1 MSPSCKFNNIV
12 LPHHLCNHVTLLTC
26 ISCVILLLQN
36 NLFNILGIQW
46 GLFILI
52 ELHII
57 PVELW
62 VIECVCV
69 ELLNEVTQA
78 WISISYSGGCSRMC
92 HRHFNMSK
100 IHLMMLC
107 SAKWRRLNSSCSFFS
122 LIGLEMCLLLAS
134 TNVPACSLMPFPQVV
149 VHTAVWDKK
158 HTTRGE
164 PCIPK
169 EVPVERYLYFIDKCI
184 PPQHT
189 ICDWTVPPTEWVDEK
204 EIEVAGE
211 KTLLWQEAFSVVHEH
226 VIGWG
231 WEHTDVCSV
240 YGTNTLV
247 EIFEVGASKDCLC
260 YRSPVHWKMYL
271 RVWGDP
277 RLTPRTNH
285 HTEALRGRGEIGL
298 N

>member
-1 MSPSCKFNNIV
+1 MHRRTNCSYTCLSDLFADFFIPVLITSHYVSVIGIVFHSSGRLPWTNESCWGTMSPSCKFNNIV

-107 SAKWRRLNSSCSFFS
+107 SAK
-122 LIGLEMCLLLAS
+122 
-134 TNVPACSLMPFPQVV
+134 
-149 VHTAVWDKK
+149 
-158 HTTRGE
+158 
-164 PCIPK
+164 
-169 EVPVERYLYFIDKCI
+169 
-184 PPQHT
+184 
-189 ICDWTVPPTEWVDEK
+189 
-204 EIEVAGE
+204 
-211 KTLLWQEAFSVVHEH
+211 
-226 VIGWG
+226 
-231 WEHTDVCSV
+231 
-240 YGTNTLV
+240 
-247 EIFEVGASKDCLC
+247 
-260 YRSPVHWKMYL
+260 
-271 RVWGDP
+271 
-277 RLTPRTNH
+277 
-285 HTEALRGRGEIGL
+285 
-298 N
+298 